1 MIITRMTMMMMMK
14 KMIKMIIMM
23 TTIGRVIMKIF
34 FQSTSICK
42 VLRFFSVVAFLPLG
56 S

>member
-1 MIITRMTMMMMMK
+1 MIITRMTMMMTMK

-34 FQSTSICK
+34 SIY
-42 VLRFFSVVAFLPLG
+42 
-56 S
+56 

>member
-1 MIITRMTMMMMMK
+1 MIITRMTMK

-34 FQSTSICK
+34 
-42 VLRFFSVVAFLPLG
+42 SVY
-56 S
+56 

>member
-1 MIITRMTMMMMMK
+1 MIITRMTMMMTMK

-34 FQSTSICK
+34 
-42 VLRFFSVVAFLPLG
+42 SVY
-56 S
+56 